1 MNASDNNNS
10 EKLSVKM
17 SEKLVGKRVETL
29 VEKRVAIVTGGANG
43 IGAAI
48 SKTLSQAG
56 YQVMIADRD
65 ADNGHAF
72 ADSINATFF
81 QVDLDENSACK
92 KLIDTTVEQL
102 GRVDILVN
110 NAGFQHI
117 SPLAEF
123 PEDTW
128 NTMINVMLN
137 APFLLTKYAWPHMQ
151 KKQWGRVINI
161 ASIHSLVASAN
172 KSAYITAKHGLIGLT
187 KAAALEGGVDGITV
201 NAISPAYVR
210 SALVEKQLTAL
221 AKANNISEDAV
232 LEQIL
237 LKNSSVKRLIEP
249 QEVADLVLM
258 LCSENSKS
266 ITGSNLTIDGGWT
279 AQ

>member
-1 MNASDNNNS
+1 MSVTNNYS
-10 EKLSVKM
+10 A
-17 SEKLVGKRVETL
+17 
-29 VEKRVAIVTGGANG
+29 KRVAVVTGGANG

-48 SKTLSQAG
+48 SKTLVVQD

-65 ADNGHAF
+65 ADTGKAF

-81 QVDLDENSACK
+81 QVDLSEKSACK
-92 KLIDTTVEQL
+92 ELIEATVDQL
-102 GRVDILVN
+102 GSVDILVN

-117 SPLAEF
+117 SPLVEF
-123 PEDTW
+123 PEDVW
-128 NTMINVMLN
+128 NNMMNVMLN

-151 KKQWGRVINI
+151 KNQWGRIINM

-172 KSAYITAKHGLIGLT
+172 KSAYVTAKHGLIGLT
-187 KAAALEGGVDGITV
+187 KAAALEGGANGITV

-210 SALVEKQLTAL
+210 SALVEKQLAAQ
-221 AKANNISEDAV
+221 AKANNISEGEV

>member
-1 MNASDNNNS
+1 MNTVTD
-10 EKLSVKM
+10 
-17 SEKLVGKRVETL
+17 TQ
-29 VEKRVAIVTGGANG
+29 RVAIVTGGANG

-48 SKTLSQAG
+48 SKTLANAG
-56 YQVMIADRD
+56 YQIMIADMD
-65 ADNGHAF
+65 VKKGKQF
-72 ADSINATFF
+72 ANEINARFF
-81 QVDLDENSACK
+81 QIDLSDAKACR
-92 KLIDTTVEQL
+92 KLIDETEKQL
-102 GRVDILVN
+102 GSVDILVN

-117 SPLAEF
+117 SRLADF
-123 PEDTW
+123 PEDSW
-128 NTMINVMLN
+128 NAMMDVMLN

-151 KKQWGRVINI
+151 KNQWGRIINM
-161 ASIHSLVASAN
+161 ASIHSLVASVN

-187 KAAALEGGVDGITV
+187 KTAALEGGEDGITV

-210 SALVEKQLTAL
+210 SALVENQIAAQ
-221 AKANNISEDAV
+221 AKANNISEDQV

-266 ITGSNLTIDGGWT
+266 ITGSNLTIDGGWV

>member
-1 MNASDNNNS
+1 
-10 EKLSVKM
+10 
-17 SEKLVGKRVETL
+17 
-29 VEKRVAIVTGGANG
+29 
-43 IGAAI
+43 
-48 SKTLSQAG
+48 
-56 YQVMIADRD
+56 
-65 ADNGHAF
+65 
-72 ADSINATFF
+72 
-81 QVDLDENSACK
+81 
-92 KLIDTTVEQL
+92 
-102 GRVDILVN
+102 
-110 NAGFQHI
+110 
-117 SPLAEF
+117 
-123 PEDTW
+123 
-128 NTMINVMLN
+128 MLN

-151 KKQWGRVINI
+151 KNQWGRIINM

-172 KSAYITAKHGLIGLT
+172 KSACITAKHGLIGLT
-187 KAAALEGGVDGITV
+187 KAAALEGGADGITV

-210 SALVEKQLTAL
+210 SALVEKQLAAQ
-221 AKANNISEDAV
+221 AKANNISEGEV

>member
-1 MNASDNNNS
+1 MSIINNYS
-10 EKLSVKM
+10 A
-17 SEKLVGKRVETL
+17 
-29 VEKRVAIVTGGANG
+29 KRVAVVTGGANG
-43 IGAAI
+43 IGASI
-48 SKTLSQAG
+48 SKTLVVQN

-65 ADNGHAF
+65 ADTGKAF

-81 QVDLDENSACK
+81 QVDLSEKSACK
-92 KLIDTTVEQL
+92 ELIEATVDQL
-102 GRVDILVN
+102 GSVDVLVN

-117 SPLAEF
+117 SPLVEF
-123 PEDTW
+123 PEDVW
-128 NTMINVMLN
+128 NSMMNVMLN
-137 APFLLTKYAWPHMQ
+137 APFLLTKYAWSHMQ
-151 KKQWGRVINI
+151 KNQWGRIINM
-161 ASIHSLVASAN
+161 ASIHSIVASAN

-187 KAAALEGGVDGITV
+187 KAAALEGGADGITV

-210 SALVEKQLTAL
+210 SALVEKQLAAQ
-221 AKANNISEDAV
+221 AKANNISEDEV

>member
-1 MNASDNNNS
+1 MSVTNNYS
-10 EKLSVKM
+10 A
-17 SEKLVGKRVETL
+17 
-29 VEKRVAIVTGGANG
+29 KRVAVVTGGANG

-48 SKTLSQAG
+48 SKTLVVQD

-65 ADNGHAF
+65 ADTGKAF

-81 QVDLDENSACK
+81 QVDLSEKSACK
-92 KLIDTTVEQL
+92 ELIEATVDQL
-102 GRVDILVN
+102 GSVDILVN

-117 SPLAEF
+117 SSLVEF
-123 PEDTW
+123 PEDVWT
-128 NTMINVMLN
+128 NIMDVMLN

-151 KKQWGRVINI
+151 KNQWGRIVNI

-172 KSAYITAKHGLIGLT
+172 KSAYVTAKHGLIGLT
-187 KAAALEGGVDGITV
+187 KAAALEGGADGITV

-210 SALVEKQLTAL
+210 SELVERQLAAQ
-221 AKANNISEDAV
+221 AKSNNIGEDEV
-232 LEQIL
+232 LERIL

-258 LCSENSKS
+258 LCSETSQS

>member
-1 MNASDNNNS
+1 MHVTNNYS
-10 EKLSVKM
+10 A
-17 SEKLVGKRVETL
+17 
-29 VEKRVAIVTGGANG
+29 KRVAVFTGGANG

-48 SKTLSQAG
+48 SKTLVVQD

-65 ADNGHAF
+65 ADTGKAF

-81 QVDLDENSACK
+81 QVDLSEKSACK
-92 KLIDTTVEQL
+92 ELIEATVDQL
-102 GRVDILVN
+102 GSVDILVN

-117 SPLAEF
+117 SPLVEF
-123 PEDTW
+123 PEDVW
-128 NTMINVMLN
+128 NNMMNVMLN

-151 KKQWGRVINI
+151 KNQWGRIINM

-187 KAAALEGGVDGITV
+187 KAAALEGGADGITV

-210 SALVEKQLTAL
+210 SALVEKQLAAQ
-221 AKANNISEDAV
+221 AKANNISEGEV

>member
-1 MNASDNNNS
+1 
-10 EKLSVKM
+10 
-17 SEKLVGKRVETL
+17 
-29 VEKRVAIVTGGANG
+29 
-43 IGAAI
+43 
-48 SKTLSQAG
+48 
-56 YQVMIADRD
+56 
-65 ADNGHAF
+65 
-72 ADSINATFF
+72 
-81 QVDLDENSACK
+81 
-92 KLIDTTVEQL
+92 
-102 GRVDILVN
+102 
-110 NAGFQHI
+110 
-117 SPLAEF
+117 
-123 PEDTW
+123 
-128 NTMINVMLN
+128 MLN

-151 KKQWGRVINI
+151 KNQWGRIINM

-187 KAAALEGGVDGITV
+187 KAAALEGGADGITV

-210 SALVEKQLTAL
+210 SALVEKQLAAQ
-221 AKANNISEDAV
+221 AKANNISEGEV

>member
-1 MNASDNNNS
+1 MNASDNTNS
-10 EKLSVKM
+10 EKISDIAF
-17 SEKLVGKRVETL
+17 EKLL
-29 VEKRVAIVTGGANG
+29 EKRVAIVTGGANG

-48 SKTLSQAG
+48 SKTLAQEG
-56 YQVMIADRD
+56 FKVMIADCD
-65 ADNGHAF
+65 AVGGQVF
-72 ADSINATFF
+72 SDSINASFF
-81 QVDLDENSACK
+81 QVDLSEASACE
-92 KLIDTTVEQL
+92 KLINTTVEQL
-102 GRVDILVN
+102 GNVDILVN

-117 SPLAEF
+117 STLAEF

-128 NTMINVMLN
+128 NAMMDVMLN

-210 SALVEKQLTAL
+210 SALVKKQLAAQ
-221 AKANNISEDAV
+221 AKANNISESEV

>member
-1 MNASDNNNS
+1 MSIINNYS
-10 EKLSVKM
+10 A
-17 SEKLVGKRVETL
+17 
-29 VEKRVAIVTGGANG
+29 KRVAVVTGGANG
-43 IGAAI
+43 IGASI
-48 SKTLSQAG
+48 SKTLVVQN

-65 ADNGHAF
+65 ADTGKAF

-81 QVDLDENSACK
+81 QVDLSEKSACK
-92 KLIDTTVEQL
+92 ELIEATVDQL
-102 GRVDILVN
+102 GSVDILVN

-117 SPLAEF
+117 SPLVEF
-123 PEDTW
+123 PEDVW
-128 NTMINVMLN
+128 NSMMNVMLN

-151 KKQWGRVINI
+151 KNQWGRIINM

-187 KAAALEGGVDGITV
+187 KAAALEGGADGITV

-210 SALVEKQLTAL
+210 SALVEKQLAAQ
-221 AKANNISEDAV
+221 AKANNISEDEV

>member
-1 MNASDNNNS
+1 MSVTNNYS
-10 EKLSVKM
+10 A
-17 SEKLVGKRVETL
+17 
-29 VEKRVAIVTGGANG
+29 KRVAVVTGGANG

-48 SKTLSQAG
+48 SKTLVVQD

-65 ADNGHAF
+65 ADTGKAF

-81 QVDLDENSACK
+81 QVDLSEKSACK
-92 KLIDTTVEQL
+92 ELIKATVDQL
-102 GRVDILVN
+102 GSVDILVN

-117 SPLAEF
+117 SPLVEF
-123 PEDTW
+123 PEDVW
-128 NTMINVMLN
+128 NSMMNVMLN

-151 KKQWGRVINI
+151 KNQWGRVINM
-161 ASIHSLVASAN
+161 ASIHSIVASAN

-187 KAAALEGGVDGITV
+187 KAAALEGGADGITV

-210 SALVEKQLTAL
+210 SALVEKQLAAQ
-221 AKANNISEDAV
+221 AKANNISEDEV

>member
-1 MNASDNNNS
+1 MSVTNNHS
-10 EKLSVKM
+10 
-17 SEKLVGKRVETL
+17 T
-29 VEKRVAIVTGGANG
+29 KRVAVVTGGANG

-48 SKTLSQAG
+48 SKTLVAKD
-56 YQVMIADRD
+56 YKVMIADRD
-65 ADNGHAF
+65 AVTGKAF
-72 ADSINATFF
+72 AEAINATFF
-81 QVDLDENSACK
+81 QVDLSDKFACK
-92 KLIDTTVEQL
+92 ELIGATVDQL
-102 GRVDILVN
+102 GSVDILVN

-123 PEDTW
+123 PEDIW
-128 NTMINVMLN
+128 DSMMDVMLN

-151 KKQWGRVINI
+151 KNQWGRIINM

-172 KSAYITAKHGLIGLT
+172 KAAYITAKHGLIGLT
-187 KAAALEGGVDGITV
+187 KAAALEGGADGITV

-210 SALVEKQLTAL
+210 SALVEKQLAAQ
-221 AKANNISEDAV
+221 AKANNISEDKV

-237 LKNSSVKRLIEP
+237 LKNASVKRLIEP

-258 LCSENSKS
+258 LCSENSTS

>member
-1 MNASDNNNS
+1 MNNI
-10 EKLSVKM
+10 KK
-17 SEKLVGKRVETL
+17 K
-29 VEKRVAIVTGGANG
+29 VAIITGGANG

-48 SKTLSQAG
+48 SKTLANEG
-56 YQVMIADRD
+56 YQIMIADRD
-65 ADNGHAF
+65 KDNGLKF
-72 ADSINATFF
+72 SNSINASFL
-81 QVDLDENSACK
+81 QIDLSEKSACK
-92 KLIDTTVEQL
+92 ELIDATVEQL
-102 GRVDILVN
+102 GSVDILVN

-117 SPLAEF
+117 SKLKDF

-128 NTMINVMLN
+128 NAMMSVMLN

-151 KKQWGRVINI
+151 KNQWGRVINM
-161 ASIHSLVASAN
+161 ASIHSIVASAN

-187 KAAALEGGVDGITV
+187 KAAALEGGTDGITV

-210 SALVEKQLTAL
+210 SALVENQLASQ
-221 AKANNISEDAV
+221 AKANNISENEV
-232 LEQIL
+232 LEIIL

>member
-1 MNASDNNNS
+1 MHVTNNYS
-10 EKLSVKM
+10 A
-17 SEKLVGKRVETL
+17 
-29 VEKRVAIVTGGANG
+29 KRVAVVTGGANG

-48 SKTLSQAG
+48 SKTLVVQD

-65 ADNGHAF
+65 ADTGKAF

-81 QVDLDENSACK
+81 QVDLSEKSACK
-92 KLIDTTVEQL
+92 ELIEATVDQL
-102 GRVDILVN
+102 GSVDILVN

-117 SPLAEF
+117 SPLVEF
-123 PEDTW
+123 PEDVW
-128 NTMINVMLN
+128 NNMMNVMLN

-151 KKQWGRVINI
+151 KNQWGRIINM

-187 KAAALEGGVDGITV
+187 KAAALEGGADGITV

-210 SALVEKQLTAL
+210 SALVEKQLAAQ
-221 AKANNISEDAV
+221 AKANNISEGEV

>member
-1 MNASDNNNS
+1 MSVTNNHS
-10 EKLSVKM
+10 TKK
-17 SEKLVGKRVETL
+17 
-29 VEKRVAIVTGGANG
+29 VAVVTGGANG

-48 SKTLSQAG
+48 SKTLAAKD
-56 YQVMIADRD
+56 YKVMIAYRD
-65 ADNGHAF
+65 AVTGKAF
-72 ADSINATFF
+72 AEAINATFF
-81 QVDLDENSACK
+81 QVDLSEKSACK
-92 KLIDTTVEQL
+92 ELIEATVDQL
-102 GRVDILVN
+102 GSVDILVN

-117 SPLAEF
+117 SPLVEF
-123 PEDTW
+123 PEDVW
-128 NTMINVMLN
+128 NNMMNVMLN

-151 KKQWGRVINI
+151 KNQWGRIINM

-172 KSAYITAKHGLIGLT
+172 KSAYVTAKHGLIGLT
-187 KAAALEGGVDGITV
+187 KAAALEGGANGITV

-210 SALVEKQLTAL
+210 SALVEKQLAAQ
-221 AKANNISEDAV
+221 AKANNISENEV

>member
-1 MNASDNNNS
+1 MSVTNNYS
-10 EKLSVKM
+10 A
-17 SEKLVGKRVETL
+17 
-29 VEKRVAIVTGGANG
+29 KRVAVVTGGANG

-48 SKTLSQAG
+48 SKTLVVQD

-65 ADNGHAF
+65 ADTGKAF

-81 QVDLDENSACK
+81 QVDLSEKSACK
-92 KLIDTTVEQL
+92 ELIEATVDQL
-102 GRVDILVN
+102 GSVDILVN

-117 SPLAEF
+117 SSLVEF
-123 PEDTW
+123 PEDVWT
-128 NTMINVMLN
+128 NIMDVMLN

-151 KKQWGRVINI
+151 KNQWGRIVNI

-172 KSAYITAKHGLIGLT
+172 KSAYVTAKHGLIGLT
-187 KAAALEGGVDGITV
+187 KAAALEGGADGITV

-210 SALVEKQLTAL
+210 SELVERQLAAQ
-221 AKANNISEDAV
+221 AKANNIGEDEV
-232 LEQIL
+232 LERIL

-258 LCSENSKS
+258 LCSETSQS

>member
-1 MNASDNNNS
+1 M
-10 EKLSVKM
+10 SVT
-17 SEKLVGKRVETL
+17 SQYST
-29 VEKRVAIVTGGANG
+29 KRVAVVTGGANG

-48 SKTLSQAG
+48 SKTLAVQN
-56 YQVMIADRD
+56 YQVMIADTD
-65 ADNGHAF
+65 ADTGKAF
-72 ADSINATFF
+72 AETINATFF
-81 QVDLDENSACK
+81 QVDLSNKAACK
-92 KLIDTTVEQL
+92 ALIEATVDQL
-102 GRVDILVN
+102 GNIDILVN

-117 SPLAEF
+117 SSLVEF
-123 PEDTW
+123 PEDVWT
-128 NTMINVMLN
+128 NMMDVMLN

-151 KKQWGRVINI
+151 KNQWGRIVNI

-187 KAAALEGGVDGITV
+187 KAAALEGGAYGITV

-210 SALVEKQLTAL
+210 SALVERQLA
-221 AKANNISEDAV
+221 AQARANNIGEDEV
-232 LEQIL
+232 LERIL

-249 QEVADLVLM
+249 QEIADLVLM
-258 LCSENSKS
+258 LCSETSQS

>member
-1 MNASDNNNS
+1 MSVTNNYS
-10 EKLSVKM
+10 A
-17 SEKLVGKRVETL
+17 
-29 VEKRVAIVTGGANG
+29 KRVAVVTGGANG

-48 SKTLSQAG
+48 SKTLVVQD

-65 ADNGHAF
+65 ADTGKAF

-81 QVDLDENSACK
+81 QVDLSEKSACK
-92 KLIDTTVEQL
+92 ELIKATVDQL
-102 GRVDILVN
+102 GSVDILVN

-117 SPLAEF
+117 SPLVEF
-123 PEDTW
+123 PEDVL
-128 NTMINVMLN
+128 NSMMNVMLN

-151 KKQWGRVINI
+151 KNQWGRVINM
-161 ASIHSLVASAN
+161 ASIHSIVASAN

-187 KAAALEGGVDGITV
+187 KAAALEGGADGITV

-210 SALVEKQLTAL
+210 SALVEKQLAAQ
-221 AKANNISEDAV
+221 AKANNISEDEV

>member
-1 MNASDNNNS
+1 MSIINNYS
-10 EKLSVKM
+10 A
-17 SEKLVGKRVETL
+17 
-29 VEKRVAIVTGGANG
+29 KRVAVVTGGANG
-43 IGAAI
+43 IGASI
-48 SKTLSQAG
+48 SKTLVVQN

-65 ADNGHAF
+65 ADTGKAF

-81 QVDLDENSACK
+81 QVDLSEKSACK
-92 KLIDTTVEQL
+92 ELIEATVDQL
-102 GRVDILVN
+102 GSVDVLVN

-117 SPLAEF
+117 SPLVEF
-123 PEDTW
+123 PEDVW
-128 NTMINVMLN
+128 NNMMNVMLN

-151 KKQWGRVINI
+151 KNQWGRIINM
-161 ASIHSLVASAN
+161 ASIHSIVASAN

-187 KAAALEGGVDGITV
+187 KAAALEGGADGITV

-210 SALVEKQLTAL
+210 SALVEKQLAAQ
-221 AKANNISEDAV
+221 AKANNISEDEV

>member
-1 MNASDNNNS
+1 MSVTNNHS
-10 EKLSVKM
+10 
-17 SEKLVGKRVETL
+17 T
-29 VEKRVAIVTGGANG
+29 KRVAVVTGGANG

-48 SKTLSQAG
+48 SKTLVAKD
-56 YQVMIADRD
+56 YKVMIADRD
-65 ADNGHAF
+65 AVTGKAF
-72 ADSINATFF
+72 AEAINATFF
-81 QVDLDENSACK
+81 QVDLSDKFACK
-92 KLIDTTVEQL
+92 ELIEATVDQL
-102 GRVDILVN
+102 GSVDILVN

-123 PEDTW
+123 PEDIW
-128 NTMINVMLN
+128 DSMMDVMLN

-151 KKQWGRVINI
+151 KNQWGRIINM

-172 KSAYITAKHGLIGLT
+172 KAAYITAKHGLIGLT
-187 KAAALEGGVDGITV
+187 KAAALEGGADGITV

-210 SALVEKQLTAL
+210 SALVEKQLAAQ
-221 AKANNISEDAV
+221 AKANNISEDKV

-237 LKNSSVKRLIEP
+237 LKNASVKRLIEP

-258 LCSENSKS
+258 LCSENSTS